1 MSCTSLTY
9 KNRDNLSETELK
21 RLVGQLE
28 KTRSDLESD
37 LREMLRRLEKEGREF
52 HHYDD
57 FCRLYRAEILNLNR
71 TLDALARNGILPAS
85 FMYGQLSQVYFRQ
98 TAGERDFFRNS
109 KTDFTF
115 SFSLDR

>member
-1 MSCTSLTY
+1 M
-9 KNRDNLSETELK
+9 K
-21 RLVGQLE
+21 RLVGQLD

-37 LREMLRRLEKEGREF
+37 LREMQRRLEKEGREF

-85 FMYGQLSQVYFRQ
+85 FMYGQLSQVITHQ
-98 TAGERDFFRNS
+98 AIILKNEWSVMLGTA
-109 KTDFTF
+109 F
-115 SFSLDR
+115 SRVR

>member
-1 MSCTSLTY
+1 MLD
-9 KNRDNLSETELK
+9 RDNLSETELK
-21 RLVGQLE
+21 RLVGQLD

-37 LREMLRRLEKEGREF
+37 LREMQRRLEKEGREF

-85 FMYGQLSQVYFRQ
+85 FMYGQLSQVS
-98 TAGERDFFRNS
+98 THLAI
-109 KTDFTF
+109 
-115 SFSLDR
+115 